1 MVRQPLVQ
9 TGDKKM
15 PIQQKL
21 NVARRAFIVLACL
34 PLIAAAADYPT
45 KPVTIVVGYSAGG
58 GVDAMARIVSEK
70 LPAVIGQPVMVE
82 NRPSVGAIVASTY
95 VARSKPDGYTL
106 MMGAPG
112 PMIFNHAV
120 YAKLPY
126 TPQDFTPI
134 SFVSDS
140 PLVLLV
146 NINNPARTV
155 QELVNQ
161 SRQNP
166 DKANYGASSA
176 SFQLITELFN
186 KKTGAKFTHI
196 PYKGAN
202 DSVTAVMAGDVT
214 MTLADAGP
222 AFIGLQ
228 SGRVKA
234 LAVTSATRMKD
245 YPAIP
250 TLAELGVDLKASL
263 WIGLLAPAGT
273 PPEIVRMLQDSVA
286 KVVAMPDVQ
295 KKISGMSVIPM
306 SNTSEEF
313 AKVIASEIPLW
324 RQLAI
329 DNNIQAN

>member
-1 MVRQPLVQ
+1 MLIQSKKLFAQVQLALVLCAPFA
-9 TGDKKM
+9 T
-15 PIQQKL
+15 L
-21 NVARRAFIVLACL
+21 
-34 PLIAAAADYPT
+34 AADYPT
-45 KPVTIVVGYSAGG
+45 KPVTIIVGYSAGG
-58 GVDAMARIVSEK
+58 GVDAMARILSEK
-70 LPAVIGQPVMVE
+70 LPAIIGQAVVVE

-95 VARSKPDGYTL
+95 VAKAKPDGYTL

-134 SFVSDS
+134 SIVSDS

-146 NINNPARTV
+146 NINNPAKTV

-161 SRQNP
+161 SKQNP
-166 DKANYGASSA
+166 EKANYGASSA

-186 KKTGAKFTHI
+186 KKTGAKFSHI

-214 MTLADAGP
+214 MALADAGP
-222 AFIGLQ
+222 ASVGLQ
-228 SGRVKA
+228 SGRLKA
-234 LAVTSATRMKD
+234 LAVTSAARMKD
-245 YPAIP
+245 FPAIP
-250 TLAELGVDLKASL
+250 TLAELGIDLKVSL

-273 PPEIVRMLQDSVA
+273 PGEIIKMLQEAVG

-295 KKISGMSVIPM
+295 KKISDKSVTPM
-306 SNTSEEF
+306 SNTSAEF
-313 AKVIASEIPLW
+313 SKIIASEIPIW
-324 RQLAI
+324 KQLAI
-329 DNNIQAN
+329 DNNITIN

>member
-1 MVRQPLVQ
+1 MLIQSKKLFAQVQLALVLCAPFA
-9 TGDKKM
+9 T
-15 PIQQKL
+15 L
-21 NVARRAFIVLACL
+21 
-34 PLIAAAADYPT
+34 AADYPT
-45 KPVTIVVGYSAGG
+45 KPVTIIVGYSAGG
-58 GVDAMARIVSEK
+58 GVDAMARILSEK
-70 LPAVIGQPVMVE
+70 LPAIIGQAVVVE

-95 VARSKPDGYTL
+95 VAKAKPDGYTL

-134 SFVSDS
+134 SIVSDS

-146 NINNPARTV
+146 NINNPAKTV

-161 SRQNP
+161 SKQNP
-166 DKANYGASSA
+166 EKANYGASSA

-186 KKTGAKFTHI
+186 KKTGAKFSHI

-214 MTLADAGP
+214 MALADAGP
-222 AFIGLQ
+222 ASVGLQ
-228 SGRVKA
+228 SGRLKA
-234 LAVTSATRMKD
+234 LAVTSAARMKD
-245 YPAIP
+245 FPAIP
-250 TLAELGVDLKASL
+250 TLAELGIDIKVSL

-273 PPEIVRMLQDSVA
+273 PGEIIKMLQEAVG

-295 KKISGMSVIPM
+295 KKISDKSVTPM
-306 SNTSEEF
+306 SNTSAEF
-313 AKVIASEIPLW
+313 SKIIASEIPIW
-324 RQLAI
+324 KQLAI
-329 DNNIQAN
+329 DNNITIN